1 MVAAGVITCTA
12 TQNLLV
18 HFYVLNNCTEL
29 TCTWVFCWI
38 VFSLQL
44 PPAGSL
50 ASSQRRQLVKT
61 LSGISHVTLLLPVVL
76 YVLCGRLLIARLSSF
91 PRQPSAE
98 PLCPPLTRLAT
109 VLRRPDRERG
119 ADFYILS
126 LLGVLDLFRFL
137 MCCFARL
144 RPALCAFTVFNPLR
158 NAGPWLRTTCLTILM
173 SDDQLIP

>member
-1 MVAAGVITCTA
+1 V
-12 TQNLLV
+12 LLDC
-18 HFYVLNNCTEL
+18 FL
-29 TCTWVFCWI
+29 T
-38 VFSLQL
+38 SAS
-44 PPAGSL
+44 PAGSL

-61 LSGISHVTLLLPVVL
+61 PTGISHVTLLLPVVL

-158 NAGPWLRTTCLTILM
+158 NAGPWLRTTLM
-173 SDDQLIP
+173 FCDPGIFCCCNPLALPCDVRIVSCSLGARS

>member
-1 MVAAGVITCTA
+1 VQVP
-12 TQNLLV
+12 LV
-18 HFYVLNNCTEL
+18 
-29 TCTWVFCWI
+29 
-38 VFSLQL
+38 S
-44 PPAGSL
+44 SL

-61 LSGISHVTLLLPVVL
+61 LLLLPVVL
-76 YVLCGRLLIARLSSF
+76 NVLCGRLLIARLSSF

-158 NAGPWLRTTCLTILM
+158 NAGPWLRTTVVFHEFLSST
-173 SDDQLIP
+173 LI